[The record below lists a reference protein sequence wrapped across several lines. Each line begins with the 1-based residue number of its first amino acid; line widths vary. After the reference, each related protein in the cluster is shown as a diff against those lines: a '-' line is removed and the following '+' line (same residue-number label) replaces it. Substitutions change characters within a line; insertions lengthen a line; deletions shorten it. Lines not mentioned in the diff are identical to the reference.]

1 MLTKNKKGISEIVVT
16 IIIILLAI
24 VVFAVVSVVVRGTV
38 SKGAENIELSANCL
52 DVEMHAE
59 KIAQTPARGGGFI
72 PTSYDVTISRSG
84 AGKSINGV
92 KLILEDSTQ
101 ENRYTMD
108 DIIKEIKPLDKFTQ
122 AGAVFADAPF
132 VKENAVKVTVIPFF
146 MKKSGEVFYCDESAQ
161 TDELVVKEP
170 ELAVL

>member
-1 MLTKNKKGISEIVVT
+1 MLAKNKKGISEIVVT

-59 KIAQTPARGGGFI
+59 KIAQALSGNQQFI
-72 PTSYDVTISRSG
+72 GYNVTVSRSG
-84 AGKSINGV
+84 AGKELNGI
-92 KLILEDSTQ
+92 KLIVEEG
-101 ENRYTMD
+101 ENRVNSS
-108 DIIKEIKPLDKFTQ
+108 DIYDAIKPLDKKQYLVSASGTPFESAQVT
-122 AGAVFADAPF
+122 AV
-132 VKENAVKVTVIPFF
+132 PFF

-161 TDELVVKEP
+161 TDEL
-170 ELAVL
+170 AVDDSAQLPVL